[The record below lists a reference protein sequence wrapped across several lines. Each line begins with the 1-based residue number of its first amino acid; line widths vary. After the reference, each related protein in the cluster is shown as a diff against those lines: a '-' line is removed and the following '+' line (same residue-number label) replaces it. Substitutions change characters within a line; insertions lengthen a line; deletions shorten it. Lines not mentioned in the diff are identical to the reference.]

1 MTAACHYI
9 NTAMK
14 DMKRI
19 FAFLFF
25 VFFGT
30 VGPGHSIPGCD
41 LGGGGGAGVE
51 MALFCFNK

>member
-19 FAFLFF
+19 FLFF
-25 VFFGT
+25 SFWNGRAPVIQFLD
-30 VGPGHSIPGCD
+30 VIWV
-41 LGGGGGAGVE
+41 GGGGAGVE